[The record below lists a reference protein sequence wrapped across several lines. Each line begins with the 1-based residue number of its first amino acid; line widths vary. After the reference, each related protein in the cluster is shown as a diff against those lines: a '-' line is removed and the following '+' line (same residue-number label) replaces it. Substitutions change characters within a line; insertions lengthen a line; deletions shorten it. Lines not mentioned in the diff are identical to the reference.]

1 MSADTG
7 HLGETQDIDTGSPAM
22 DEPVYL
28 TIGIIGKPHGIKGE
42 TLFFVRTD
50 FPERIRK
57 GKYVFLGEE
66 HASYVIESVRNHSRG
81 LLIKFENLDTIED
94 LEPLRGMDVFIKAN
108 SLPSLPEGEYYH
120 HQLLGMIVFDEN
132 GQELGV
138 LTEILETGANDVY
151 VVKQADGKE
160 ELIPALKSHLIR
172 VDLAQKQMVVK
183 VLKYYHQD

>member
-1 MSADTG
+1 MSSDSE
-7 HLGETQDIDTGSPAM
+7 HLQESQDIDTGSPAM

-57 GKYVFLGEE
+57 GKYVFVGED
-66 HASYVIESVRNHSRG
+66 HATYVIESVRNHSRG
-81 LLIKFENLDTIED
+81 LLIKFENLDSIED

-108 SLPSLPEGEYYH
+108 TLPPLPEGEYYH
-120 HQLLGMIVFDEN
+120 HQLLGIRVFDEH
-132 GQELGV
+132 GLELGL

-151 VVKQADGKE
+151 VVKLADGRE
-160 ELIPALKSHLIR
+160 ELIPALQSHLIR
-172 VDLAQKQMVVK
+172 VDIAQKQMVVK
-183 VLKYYHQD
+183 VPKYYHQD